1 MREVIFIR
9 QSGRF
14 SYTFFVFAVALLL
27 MFFAVLF
34 PSDTAESVR
43 SGLRL
48 CIEKVVPSLFLFLC
62 AARLF
67 AKSGIDRLFEKCK
80 FLLTL
85 FGVSPAG
92 MTVIF
97 TGFLCGYPSGA
108 VAAAELCK
116 SGRMTAEEASSLLPF
131 TNCAGAAF
139 LIGAVGNSM
148 FGDTKAG
155 VVLFIAQSVTS
166 DLLLILTTPRRSARS
181 ARAFPPPPPKISAL
195 KKEPGVAGA
204 VASAIAEGGAALIP
218 ITAFVT
224 FFRTVTDIAA
234 RFVKA
239 PLISSGICC
248 ICEITC
254 GLDSLSANYPSEPL
268 MTIALASATVGFSGL
283 SVMAQVFERAIA
295 ADIKTNS
302 YLAGKLVLSLA
313 MAIISVPIYKIFYE
327 NDTKIAVILCLV
339 LSLATIA
346 HILCKKL
353 SKRGRKMRNYDI

>member
-1 MREVIFIR
+1 MREVIFIK

-14 SYTFFVFAVALLL
+14 SYLIFVFVTALSLMLL
-27 MFFAVLF
+27 AVLF
-34 PSDTAESVR
+34 PAETAEAVR

-62 AARLF
+62 AARLLV
-67 AKSGIDRLFEKCK
+67 KSGIDRLFEKCK
-80 FLLTL
+80 LMLTL

-108 VAAAELCK
+108 SAAAELCRA
-116 SGRMTAEEASSLLPF
+116 GRMTAEEASSLLPF

-139 LIGAVGNSM
+139 LIGAVGRSM
-148 FGDTKAG
+148 LDDTKAG
-155 VVLFIAQSVTS
+155 IVLFITQSVTS
-166 DLLLILTTPRRSARS
+166 GLLLIWTAPRRRARS
-181 ARAFPPPPPKISAL
+181 ACAFPPPPAENSMPEKASDA
-195 KKEPGVAGA
+195 AGA
-204 VASAIAEGGAALIP
+204 VASAVAEGGAALIP

-224 FFRTVTDIAA
+224 FFRTVTDISA

-239 PLISSGICC
+239 PIAASVISC

-254 GLDSLSANYPSEPL
+254 GLDSLSAYYPSNPIL
-268 MTIALASATVGFSGL
+268 TIALSSATVGFSGL
-283 SVMAQVFERAIA
+283 SVMAQVFERTSRVG
-295 ADIKTNS
+295 IKANG
-302 YLAGKLVLSLA
+302 YFAGKLLLSLS
-313 MAIISVPIYKIFYE
+313 MAIISVPIYKVFYE

-346 HILCKKL
+346 GILRKKL
-353 SKRGRKMRNYDI
+353 SKRGRKIRNYDI